1 MTKLNK
7 NILLMNKLKGTPFGQ
22 NFTLELILHKYL
34 TNEHLHASLNHKT
47 QRGKKKKRER
57 LRKLQYS
64 ASDGL
69 ETFASCTQQSAQ
81 RRISIIYLHHLSKNQ
96 QREKKI
102 TKKNRVSEV
111 SLSY

>member
-1 MTKLNK
+1 
-7 NILLMNKLKGTPFGQ
+7 MNKLKGTPFGQ
-22 NFTLELILHKYL
+22 NFTVELILHKYL

-47 QRGKKKKRER
+47 QRGKKNRER
-57 LRKLQYS
+57 SRKLYS

-69 ETFASCTQQSAQ
+69 ETFPSCTQQSAQ
-81 RRISIIYLHHLSKNQ
+81 RRVSIIYLHHLSKNQ

-102 TKKNRVSEV
+102 TKKNTVSEV